1 MTIATAIGIAILL
14 IIIGVLIARLHQERE
29 RTRGHIATIF
39 ALDETVTD
47 LEAKLRPFEWRIPD
61 TEMQSTVTKGRPDLP
76 PQREATVPTGVVQ
89 DFTDIDD
96 LPDVERGSE

>member
-1 MTIATAIGIAILL
+1 MTIITAIVIAVLL
-14 IIIGVLIARLHQERE
+14 IIIGVLIARLHQQHE
-29 RTRGHIATIF
+29 RTLGHLATIF

-76 PQREATVPTGVVQ
+76 AVREAAVPSGVVQ

-96 LPDVERGSE
+96 IPNLEAVNE

>member
-76 PQREATVPTGVVQ
+76 AVREVAVASGAVQ
-89 DFTDIDD
+89 GFTDIDD
-96 LPDVERGSE
+96 LPRL